1 MSTKIIKYLSEL
13 EMNNER
19 EWYHSHKDE
28 LHAANTDFEK
38 IIESLIAKIS
48 EFDPSVLGHEPK
60 SLTFKLVR
68 DTRFSNDKSPYNPT
82 FRCHISS
89 KGKLPIPVGYFIY
102 ISPSDRSFL
111 GGGLFAD
118 MFKDA
123 TKMIRDYL
131 LANADEFLSIIN
143 DPTFKELFTVRGE
156 ALKKVPADYPSD
168 LPISEYLKYKS
179 WFIEYNFSD
188 DLLVD
193 DTAFVEYSA
202 KVFKAMKPFND
213 FLNGALI
220 DFKMPTR

>member
-1 MSTKIIKYLSEL
+1 MSKNIIKYLSEL
-13 EMNNER
+13 ELNNER
-19 EWYHSHKDE
+19 EWYHAHKDE
-28 LHAANTDFEK
+28 LNAANTDFEN
-38 IIESLIAKIS
+38 IIENLIAKIS

-89 KGKLPIPVGYFIY
+89 QGKLPIPVGYFLY
-102 ISPSDRSFL
+102 ISPGDRSFL

-123 TKMIRDYL
+123 TRMIRDYL
-131 LANADEFLSIIN
+131 LANADAFLSIIN

-156 ALKKVPADYPSD
+156 ALKKIPADYPSD
-168 LPISEYLKYKS
+168 LPISEYLKFKS
-179 WFIEYNFSD
+179 WFIEYNFND

-193 DTAFVEYSA
+193 DNAFVEYA
-202 KVFKAMKPFND
+202 TRIFKAMKPFND
-213 FLNGALI
+213 FLNRALI

>member
-1 MSTKIIKYLSEL
+1 MSKNIIKYLSEL

-19 EWYHSHKDE
+19 EWYHAHKDE
-28 LHAANTDFEK
+28 LHAANTDFEN

-48 EFDPSVLGHEPK
+48 EFDPSVIGHEPK

-102 ISPSDRSFL
+102 ISPDDRSFL

-168 LPISEYLKYKS
+168 LPISEYLKFKS

-193 DTAFVEYSA
+193 DAAFVEYSA
-202 KVFKAMKPFND
+202 RIFKAMKPFND
-213 FLNGALI
+213 FLNRALV

>member
-1 MSTKIIKYLSEL
+1 MSKNIIKYLSEL

-19 EWYHSHKDE
+19 EWYHAHKDE
-28 LHAANTDFEK
+28 LRAANTDFEN
-38 IIESLIAKIS
+38 IIASLIAKIS
-48 EFDPSVLGHEPK
+48 EFDPSVVGHEPK

-102 ISPSDRSFL
+102 ISPDDRSFL

-143 DPTFKELFTVRGE
+143 DPTFKELFTVRSE

-168 LPISEYLKYKS
+168 LPISEYLKFKS

-193 DTAFVEYSA
+193 NAAFVEYSA
-202 KVFKAMKPFND
+202 KIFKAMKPFND
-213 FLNGALI
+213 FLNRALV